1 MKSVK
6 VSYKEVVGYK
16 IMSEPMRS
24 FTRQPLNID
33 DIVVY
38 LKDGCKFIG
47 QITGLDTKVK
57 IRRLSPPNTF
67 VTPEETQ
74 DYGEVNVSPD
84 DVVDIIISRYDVSMA
99 KTLAQANNLIRKYEA
114 ELEAMRRFIYEY
126 GLEFELDKGKN
137 MKGINKI

>member
-1 MKSVK
+1 MNKP
-6 VSYKEVVGYK
+6 
-16 IMSEPMRS
+16 IRS
-24 FTRQPLNID
+24 FTRQLLNID

-47 QITGLDTKVK
+47 QIVGFVDTKVK

-74 DYGEVNVSPD
+74 DYGEVSVSPD

-99 KTLAQANNLIRKYEA
+99 ETLAQANNLIYKYEA
-114 ELEAMRRFIYEY
+114 ELDIMRRFIYEY
-126 GLEFELDKGKN
+126 GLKSELDKGKIWN
-137 MKGINKI
+137 

>member
-1 MKSVK
+1 
-6 VSYKEVVGYK
+6 
-16 IMSEPMRS
+16 MSEPIRG
-24 FTRQPLNID
+24 FAWQILNID
-33 DIVVY
+33 DVVVY

-47 QITGLDTKVK
+47 QITEFIDTKVK
-57 IRRLSPPNTF
+57 IRRLSPPDVF

-99 KTLAQANNLIRKYEA
+99 KTLAQANNLIRKYET

>member
-1 MKSVK
+1 MNK
-6 VSYKEVVGYK
+6 
-16 IMSEPMRS
+16 PMRS

-67 VTPEETQ
+67 VTPDKTQ
-74 DYGEVNVSPD
+74 DYGEVSVSSD
-84 DVVDIIISRYDVSMA
+84 DVVDIIISKSDVSMA
-99 KTLAQANNLIRKYEA
+99 ETLAQANNLIHKYETK
-114 ELEAMRRFIYEY
+114 LEAMRRFIQSH
-126 GLEFELDKGKN
+126 GLEFELDN
-137 MKGINKI
+137 

>member
-1 MKSVK
+1 MN
-6 VSYKEVVGYK
+6 
-16 IMSEPMRS
+16 EPIRS
-24 FTRQPLNID
+24 FTWEPLNID

-47 QITGLDTKVK
+47 QIVGFIDTKVK

-67 VTPEETQ
+67 VTPDKTQ

-99 KTLAQANNLIRKYEA
+99 ETLAQANNLVRKYEA
-114 ELEAMRRFIYEY
+114 KLEAMRKFIQSH
-126 GLEFELDKGKN
+126 GLEFELDN
-137 MKGINKI
+137 

>member
-1 MKSVK
+1 MN
-6 VSYKEVVGYK
+6 
-16 IMSEPMRS
+16 EPMRS
-24 FTRQPLNID
+24 FTWQPLNID

-57 IRRLSPPNTF
+57 IRRLSPPDVF

-74 DYGEVNVSPD
+74 DYGEVSVSPD
-84 DVVDIIISRYDVSMA
+84 DVVGMIISKCDISMSE
-99 KTLAQANNLIRKYEA
+99 TLAQANNLIRKYEA
-114 ELEAMRRFIYEY
+114 ELEAMRKFIHKH

-137 MKGINKI
+137 MKGINKL

>member
-1 MKSVK
+1 
-6 VSYKEVVGYK
+6 
-16 IMSEPMRS
+16 MSEPIRS
-24 FTRQPLNID
+24 FTWEPLNID

-47 QITGLDTKVK
+47 QIVGFIDTKVK

-67 VTPEETQ
+67 VTPDKTQ

-84 DVVDIIISRYDVSMA
+84 DVVGIIISKYDRDMS
-99 KTLAQANNLIRKYEA
+99 KTLAQANNLIHKYEI

-126 GLEFELDKGKN
+126 GLEFELDKGEIWN
-137 MKGINKI
+137 

>member
-1 MKSVK
+1 MN
-6 VSYKEVVGYK
+6 
-16 IMSEPMRS
+16 EPIRS
-24 FTRQPLNID
+24 FTKQPLNID

-67 VTPEETQ
+67 VTPDKTQ
-74 DYGEVNVSPD
+74 DYGEVSVNPD
-84 DVVDIIISRYDVSMA
+84 DVVDIIISRCDVSMA
-99 KTLAQANNLIRKYEA
+99 ETLAQANNLIYKYEI

-126 GLEFELDKGKN
+126 GLESELASTLTLH
-137 MKGINKI
+137 